1 MMKEP
6 SEQTKETGS
15 QAAPWTG
22 LNFVVTG
29 KIEGMTR
36 PQAEQA
42 IRERG
47 GNATGSVTKTTH
59 ILVAGDKPGSKL
71 AKARQTGAR
80 IIGEQEF
87 AMALNR
93 PELLVNNEGNLPFS
107 EKTIA

>member
-6 SEQTKETGS
+6 SEQTAGTPS
-15 QAAPWTG
+15 RTAPWAG

-29 KIEGMTR
+29 RIEGMTR

-80 IIGEQEF
+80 IMGEAEF
-87 AMALNR
+87 MQALNH
-93 PELLVNNEGNLPFS
+93 PETLRQ
-107 EKTIA
+107 TR